1 MSPGKKKVKEDEERL
16 QNELRQLFIDKYRTG
31 HFDSIKS
38 VKKVIK
44 ESQKLLKEAENPRE
58 KKRLQNL
65 IKRMDKELLKLN
77 DRTSQVLKNSNRM
90 QRQLDRGNS

>member
-1 MSPGKKKVKEDEERL
+1 VSPGKKKVKEDEERL

-58 KKRLQNL
+58 KKRLENL
-65 IKRMDKELLKLN
+65 IKVTDKELLKLRN
-77 DRTSQVLKNSNRM
+77 RTPQVLKNTNRM
-90 QRQLDRGNS
+90 QRQLDSIK

>member
-1 MSPGKKKVKEDEERL
+1 VSPGKKKVKEDEERL

-58 KKRLQNL
+58 KKKLENL
-65 IKRMDKELLKLN
+65 IKVTDKELLKLRN
-77 DRTSQVLKNSNRM
+77 RTPQVLKNTNRM
-90 QRQLDRGNS
+90 QRQLDSIK